1 MSQKINNS
9 YIKILKYELVPALGC
24 TEPGA
29 IAYAAAKAVSVLEE
43 FPIKIE
49 IKCSGNIVKNVKG
62 VVVPNS
68 GGLRGIEAATIL
80 GAIAGTLDTKHIL
93 GNDSENKLEILDAIT
108 ETDRIKAKELLS
120 TDFCKCRLQE
130 GESNLYIDVIA
141 KTEEHSAR
149 VVVKDSHTNIIL
161 IKKDDKTIFEKEG
174 LEKNIDI
181 EETKKLLNVKDIIAF
196 ADTVNIEEVKPIL
209 DYQIYVNTAIAEEG
223 LKNEYG
229 ASVGKTLLESYGDD
243 IKVRAKAKAA
253 AGSDA
258 RMGGS
263 SMPVVI
269 NSGSGNQGIT
279 VTVPVVEYA
288 KELGVDDDKMY
299 RALVIS
305 NLISIHIKQYI
316 GKLSAFCGAV
326 SAACGSGAAITY
338 LHGGTFED
346 ISSTIINTVCNV
358 GGIVCDGAKA
368 SCAAKI
374 ASALDAAIMGHNM
387 TLQKRKFQEG
397 EGIVTGDIEKTI
409 QNIGHIGRE
418 GMKETDNEILHLMI
432 GDIN

>member
-1 MSQKINNS
+1 MNKEIYSA
-9 YIKILKYELVPALGC
+9 YIEILKSELVPALGC

-29 IAYAAAKAVSVLEE
+29 IAYAAAKAASTLGK
-43 FPIKIE
+43 FPEHID

-62 VVVPNS
+62 VIVPNS

-80 GAIAGTLDTKHIL
+80 GAIVGENCAD
-93 GNDSENKLEILDAIT
+93 NKLEVLNQVT
-108 ETDRIKAKELLS
+108 EEDIEKTKRLLQKNY
-120 TDFCKCRLQE
+120 CKCLLQE
-130 GESNLYIDVIA
+130 GESNLYIDVVVTS
-141 KTEEHSAR
+141 KEHSAQ
-149 VVVKDSHTNIIL
+149 VIVKDSHTNIIL
-161 IKKDDKTIFEKEG
+161 IKKDSEVIFEKDLMENSTI
-174 LEKNIDI
+174 LEEK
-181 EETKKLLNVKDIIAF
+181 KKLLNVKNIIDF
-196 ADTVNIEEVKPIL
+196 ADTVNIQDVKDLL
-209 DYQIYVNTAIAEEG
+209 DYQIFVNTAIAEEG
-223 LKNEYG
+223 LINEYG
-229 ASVGKTLLESYGDD
+229 ASVGKTLLESYGND

-288 KELGVDDDKMY
+288 KELGVSKEKMY
-299 RALVIS
+299 RALLIS
-305 NLISIHIKQYI
+305 NLISIHIKKYI

-338 LHGGTFED
+338 LHGGSFED
-346 ISSTIINTVCNV
+346 ISSTIINTVGNV

-374 ASALDAAIMGHNM
+374 ASALDAAIMAHNM
-387 TLQKRKFQEG
+387 TAQKRKFQSG
-397 EGIVTGDIEKTI
+397 EGIISDDIEKTI
-409 QNIGHIGRE
+409 KNIGHIGRE
-418 GMKETDNEILHLMI
+418 GMRETDTEILHLMI
-432 GDIN
+432 EYGK

>member
-1 MSQKINNS
+1 MDKKIYSS
-9 YIKILKYELVPALGC
+9 YIEILKSELVPALGC

-29 IAYAAAKAVSVLEE
+29 IAYAAAKAASTLGELPE
-43 FPIKIE
+43 HINIT
-49 IKCSGNIVKNVKG
+49 CSGNIVKNVKG

-68 GGLRGIEAATIL
+68 GGLRGIEAAAIL
-80 GAIAGTLDTKHIL
+80 GAIVGECN
-93 GNDSENKLEILDAIT
+93 GENKLEVLHHVTADN
-108 ETDRIKAKELLS
+108 IKQTKELLENS
-120 TDFCKCRLQE
+120 YCRCLLQK
-130 GESNLYIDVIA
+130 GESNLYIDVVVTS
-141 KTEEHSAR
+141 KEHSAQ
-149 VVVKDSHTNIIL
+149 VTIKDSHTNIIL
-161 IKKDDKTIFEKEG
+161 IKKDQEVLFKKDLAEKTTE
-174 LEKNIDI
+174 LE
-181 EETKKLLNVKDIIAF
+181 EMKKLLKVKDIITF
-196 ADTVNIEEVKPIL
+196 ADTVNVEEVKDL
-209 DYQIYVNTAIAEEG
+209 LEYQIRVNTAIAEEG
-223 LKNEYG
+223 LNNKYG
-229 ASVGKTLLESYGDD
+229 ASVGVTLLESYGND

-288 KELGVDDDKMY
+288 KELNVSEEKMY
-299 RALVIS
+299 RALLIS

-338 LHGGTFED
+338 LHGGALED
-346 ISSTIINTVCNV
+346 ICSTIINTAGNV

-374 ASALDAAIMGHNM
+374 ASALDAAIMAHNM
-387 TLQKRKFQEG
+387 TVQKRKFQNG
-397 EGIVTGDIEKTI
+397 EGIINSDIEKTI
-409 QNIGHIGRE
+409 ENIGHIGRE
-418 GMKETDNEILHLMI
+418 GMRETDTEILHLMI
-432 GDIN
+432 ENL